1 MRGIKLSV
9 AFLSLFLLTALA
21 GCPSRPRSN
30 ISLKELKQP
39 SDAIFRE
46 GVAEELAG
54 YTFEGF
60 VSYYGAEA
68 HGGATASGETYDMY
82 ALTCAH
88 PTLPFGAV
96 LRVTNLNNGLSV
108 VVRVNDRGPFVEGRV
123 IDLSYAAARRLKMLD
138 EGVVPVRVRVMY

>member
-1 MRGIKLSV
+1 MRGIRFSV
-9 AFLSLFLLTALA
+9 VFLSLFLLTALL
-21 GCPSRPRSN
+21 GCPPRPRSN

-46 GVAEELAG
+46 GVAAELSG
-54 YTFEGF
+54 YTFEGLA
-60 VSYYGAEA
+60 SYYGAEA
-68 HGGATASGETYDMY
+68 HGGPTASGETYDMY

-88 PTLPFGAV
+88 RTLPFGAM
-96 LRVTNLNNGLSV
+96 LRVTNLNNGVSV